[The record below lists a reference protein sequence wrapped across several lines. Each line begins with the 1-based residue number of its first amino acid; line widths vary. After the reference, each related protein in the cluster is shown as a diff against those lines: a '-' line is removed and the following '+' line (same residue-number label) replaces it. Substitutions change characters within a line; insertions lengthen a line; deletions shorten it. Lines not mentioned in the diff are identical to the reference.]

1 MGLVGKGRERRVLWL
16 LFGNNTTA
24 RLAELSVAAAG
35 LEVGQLFEE
44 LDMVFALKKGPTRLV
59 PFELLAGGNLV
70 REVVVEVA
78 EFLGPVGGAGVELSF
93 LPLDEVLEQQRRAMR
108 TAGIVYTKLTTVRR
122 IRIRPDPNCVAGS
135 KLKTQIRI
143 RTLVI
148 TKKSCPQK
156 VE

>member
-24 RLAELSVAAAG
+24 SLAELSVAAAG

-78 EFLGPVGGAGVELSF
+78 EFLGPVGGAGVDLSF
-93 LPLDEVLEQQRRAMR
+93 LSLDEVLEQQRRAMR

-143 RTLVI
+143 RTLVF
-148 TKKSCPQK
+148 TKKKLSSK
-156 VE
+156 S